1 MINNLPVKRVPFHE
15 HLGVIVDSKLDF
27 NEHINTVLLN
37 VNSFTLKILIC
48 FTTALP
54 LNDM

>member
-27 NEHINTVLLN
+27 NKHINTMLPSVNKKIALL
-37 VNSFTLKILIC
+37 
-48 FTTALP
+48 
-54 LNDM
+54 